1 MHGQCIKF
9 AIGSKKFEQ
18 MILKL
23 VTISFINARVQI
35 GDHSFQNITMKLAI
49 IFLALFAFCV
59 LGDKVVSLT
68 DANYKDFLSSH
79 PLVLLKLFAPW
90 CGHCKKMAPEFEKAA
105 EFAIS
110 SKKPY
115 ALAEIDCDK
124 NIQAARHFNITRY
137 PTIKLIKN
145 GTPSDYSGDRS
156 AESFVQF
163 LDEAAGIPISNFE
176 PPTTG
181 LVDLGDSNYTKFF
194 SKHKLVLVKIYAPWC
209 GHCKK
214 LAPDYKKAA
223 LYAKKEGKPYILAE
237 IDGTIHRKAMS
248 HFNVSGYPTLKL
260 IHDGNVVEYQGGRTF
275 EDLIKF
281 LDKNAGLPTNIPDEY
296 TDKQPPAMSKNVVV
310 LNDANYK
317 EYLEKN
323 KEKPILL
330 KLYAPWCGHCKSMAP
345 EFEKAAELS
354 KEQGRPYV
362 FAEIDAA
369 ANQDAAKH
377 FDITGFPTLFFLY
390 DGKKEEY
397 NEGRNAQAFLQ
408 YMIKKAGTP
417 MVNLKTVDE
426 VKKVLA
432 LSRHRSILVSDD
444 PEVLKEYKEASTELL
459 EYSYYYTSVAVG
471 KKVFPKITSAPVV
484 VMINAYGEEE
494 KYYVPTFNKDE
505 LEEFLIR
512 NENPTVITHFTQPII
527 GSVFPRNSPKT
538 GILMFRSAMDPNADQ
553 IDAAF
558 RKAAQRFKD
567 DKYVIGLADINV
579 EGFPKRMGFFLS
591 LSDKDLPSLEI
602 IRADNELKRYVYRG
616 PMNEEAIYSF
626 VKQYEQGKAKRFF
639 KSEAAPAENNGPVY
653 KVVGTTFENE
663 VLKDEKDVVVNFYAA
678 WDGKSIEFK
687 KMYNKLANKLQNNK
701 KIKFVEIDITKND
714 VEGHPVRN
722 FPTIKVF
729 PGKNKGSPETY
740 TGEMEEDQLLEFLKV
755 KGSYPIEATEQLVMP
770 LFTPLQFIM
779 FGIILQVN

>member
-90 CGHCKKMAPEFEKAA
+90 CGHCKKLAPDYEKAA
-105 EFAIS
+105 IYAKE
-110 SKKPY
+110 KNKPY
-115 ALAEIDCDK
+115 VLAQIDGTLHRK
-124 NIQAARHFNITRY
+124 AMSQFNVTGY
-137 PTIKLIKN
+137 PTIKLIKD
-145 GTPSDYSGDRS
+145 GKTLEYTGERTFSSLID
-156 AESFVQF
+156 FM
-163 LDEAAGIPISNFE
+163 DEHAGLPVGE
-176 PPTTG
+176 TDDA
-181 LVDLGDSNYTKFF
+181 LVTLGDSNFTRYTN
-194 SKHKLVLVKIYAPWC
+194 KHKMVLIKIYAPWC